1 MNPSALA
8 VATYNLHIGGKDCR
22 INLKKYN
29 SFEDLAQNRIKRHD
43 SIQWRDSIHAAG
55 FDDDNNFTLGKERSC
70 DTEMVTQQLKKK
82 SIQPVL
88 PGCFKLL
95 IESSSL

>member
-8 VATYNLHIGGKDCR
+8 VATLNLHIGGKDCR

-29 SFEDLAQNRIKRHD
+29 SFEDLAQNKIERH
-43 SIQWRDSIHAAG
+43 DSIHAAG